1 MMKRILPLL
10 LALVLLVSALTI
22 GVSAYAPLMSGGY
35 GSDETVDVSLG
46 AYTDDTLAAFPITSL
61 LNLMDVTYSG
71 PIAWVRQDS
80 SHWYG
85 SDEYTITSTDD
96 TLDLRFASGEIRYTL
111 TLVTGSRALGVTNKL
126 YSVNIYNGVLSNCL
140 VGDSSI
146 PELRDSSLYNQSCS
160 QATYSTSQG
169 SGIEYDFTIYVPNAE
184 RPALDSYVVQYTTEN
199 ITDYRVYEGNYSS
212 AADAKANGVR
222 IETALDHILT
232 AKIGATYYCF
242 VFEQNGQEVCKN
254 VCFNIRYRIGDI
266 SISRIM
272 NGTEQI
278 KYNTYYRGGDNQNPV
293 FTIPVDVDVNQKY
306 ALSLYYIDPEWHRSD
321 DKIKHAW
328 DAASNDVK
336 EELFGDA
343 GYVANYSGD
352 GQTFRIIDE
361 DETEYTVCVKLT
373 ASTESREDYYGDTH
387 FQASTVIPDGETE
400 RVRNYLVMPHDADSL
415 YASSDNCYQTILL
428 KPESALDLSRI
439 KPTFWVADGTQAFA
453 KSVGEEAAVKQTS
466 GESVVDFTTNPVQY
480 TAVDAR
486 GTTIKNYWVS
496 YVQKTDAP
504 TLFVNGPS
512 FEALQSGD
520 VDDANKR
527 EVILTSENDYH
538 DVFFANLGSSSLGGL
553 HVSLDEE
560 ARKTL
565 KIDDF
570 WTAAGSDSFTAFE
583 GTYRGWA
590 GNISKI
596 RLRLKD
602 APENLATTEIS
613 GVLTI
618 SSNAGNRYIYLTGSV
633 NPTIVTESVPDGV
646 KYVPYSVMIQTS
658 NHSDS
663 TTVTYSVSDGA
674 LPTGI
679 TLNENTGEIYGVP
692 TQVGTYDFAITA
704 SFSAAG
710 VEDSTKEYSIEIAD
724 NTDANV
730 DASCDHAILDTVLDM
745 GDPNDGWNG
754 QYHDQVFRVDH
765 SYGEFVKFFI
775 DGTLLAEGTDYVS
788 EEGSTKITVRSKT
801 FERFKDGS
809 HTIAVEFRTSENLM
823 TKDAQ
828 NYKSTVPTSSGSS
841 GSSKANKT
849 DNAAETPDNG
859 PFVDIRPSDW
869 FYSNVMWAYEQGHM
883 TGVSSSRFAPNQ
895 NTTQAMVVVVLAR
908 VAGVD
913 LSKYA
918 DKSENLWYTA
928 AADWA
933 AEEGLIDPETF
944 VPNAQIERGALAV
957 MLLKFFDRQKITY
970 TTPTAAE
977 KVAFLDAG
985 EMTAE
990 EENAFQCLR
999 RAGIFYGNGK
1009 NDMRPAS
1016 ATTRAHLA
1024 ALLQR
1029 ITGYM
1034 DAHKA

>member
-10 LALVLLVSALTI
+10 LALVLLVSALTV
-22 GVSAYAPLMSGGY
+22 GVSAYAPLLSGY
-35 GSDETVDVSLG
+35 SYDDSVDVSLG
-46 AYTDDTLAAFPITSL
+46 AYSDDTLAAFPVSEL
-61 LNLMDVTYSG
+61 LNLMGVSYSG
-71 PIAWVRQDS
+71 TVAWTRGG
-80 SHWYG
+80 Y
-85 SDEYTITSTDD
+85 SDNYTVISTSDK
-96 TLDLRFASGEIRYTL
+96 LDLRFERGESDYEL
-111 TLVTGSRALGVTNKL
+111 MLVTGNRALNARKL
-126 YSVNIYNGVLSNCL
+126 YHVT
-140 VGDSSI
+140 
-146 PELRDSSLYNQSCS
+146 LRDGILKSLQAVQTTTSGETSSYTPLDNQ
-160 QATYSTSQG
+160 YSNQYSYTDDQV
-169 SGIEYDFTIYVPNAE
+169 SGICYNLNFYP
-184 RPALDSYVVQYTTEN
+184 
-199 ITDYRVYEGNYSS
+199 
-212 AADAKANGVR
+212 AADANAKYAVAFDVTVTGKFHVYAGNY
-222 IETALDHILT
+222 ASAAT
-232 AKIGATYYCF
+232 AKAQGTEVVPDATPGGYLLPAKLGWNEYCF
-242 VFEQNGQEVCKN
+242 VIEQSGQEVCKN
-254 VCFNIRYRIGDI
+254 VSMSLYIRQADLDFPNLQADYNRAYHRYRDDVSEYTFMLTSANDLEREYALRFTFRDPTGRQNNDLVVSAYVDGGSTNIR
-266 SISRIM
+266 
-272 NGTEQI
+272 
-278 KYNTYYRGGDNQNPV
+278 
-293 FTIPVDVDVNQKY
+293 
-306 ALSLYYIDPEWHRSD
+306 
-321 DKIKHAW
+321 
-328 DAASNDVK
+328 DA
-336 EELFGDA
+336 LFGSA
-343 GYVANYSGD
+343 GYVAKFNGNGHLFVVTDKD
-352 GQTFRIIDE
+352 GNTHKARVIVQ
-361 DETEYTVCVKLT
+361 VGQ
-373 ASTESREDYYGDTH
+373 EDYHGDTH
-387 FQASTVIPDGETE
+387 FQASTVIPDGEME
-400 RVRNYLVMPHDADSL
+400 KVRRYLVMPSDADSL

-428 KPESALDLSRI
+428 RPENTLDLSCI

-496 YVQKTDAP
+496 YVQKTNAP

-512 FEALQSGD
+512 FDALQTGD
-520 VDDANKR
+520 VDDAYKR
-527 EVILTSENDYH
+527 EVILSSENDYH

-553 HVSLDEE
+553 RVSLDEE
-560 ARKTL
+560 AQKTL

-570 WTAAGSDSFTAFE
+570 WTVAGSDSFTAFE
-583 GTYRGWA
+583 QPSRYSA
-590 GNISKI
+590 ENISKI

-849 DNAAETPDNG
+849 NKPAETPDNG
-859 PFVDIRPSDW
+859 PFVDVRPSDW

-913 LSKYA
+913 LTKYA
-918 DKSENLWYTA
+918 GESESLWYTA
-928 AADWA
+928 AANWA

-944 VPNAQIERGALAV
+944 APNAPIERGALAV
-957 MLLKFFDRQKITY
+957 MLLRFFDRQKITY

-985 EMTAE
+985 EMTSD

-1029 ITGYM
+1029 ITTYM